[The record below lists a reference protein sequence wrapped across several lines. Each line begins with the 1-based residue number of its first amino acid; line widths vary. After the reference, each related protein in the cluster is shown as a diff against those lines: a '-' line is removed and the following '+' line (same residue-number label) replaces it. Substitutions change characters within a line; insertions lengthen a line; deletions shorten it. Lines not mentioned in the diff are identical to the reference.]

1 MLSATRKC
9 FGYPKNHN
17 MNLKLLITLFFFFST
32 ISIKVKAYITFNQFQ
47 TQSACSP
54 NGATLKFQLFHVTI
68 GSSLTYKI
76 ISKDANGIL
85 DSTSGNTS
93 PQTNA
98 PQVTDAGNESIG
110 FWDSITGLSAGIHT
124 IYLVDGN
131 NDSIQTSI
139 SITNYLPYSVF
150 FSKSNFTDTLF
161 LDLVR
166 DFCAD
171 STGNNNSAEA
181 LIRSSTL
188 FIQLRGGMANLNI
201 PSGNY
206 LINGQVLTGT
216 LSGYENFLSFVDCKD
231 LNIHGPLVG
240 PKPKFT
246 FEGGQYY
253 GFYNPNLPLSDPNSS
268 MDNACSPS
276 DSCNC
281 NIYNSKVITPGSLF
295 QFINCENIKVTKI
308 EADGNKDAMIPKGFL
323 CPITSNS
330 LNLKSWQIGASGLVL
345 RPNGKNFEVRDCIFN
360 EFCLDGV
367 LINGSSLNYLTMD
380 QNVGSPLVY
389 NSFTDIVCNSNGRN
403 GISIAAGRYFKFKN
417 CLVENTAQGS
427 FGQTP
432 AMGIDIEPDGPIDA
446 TNGDPLACSQLV
458 FDSCRV
464 KNSLGTAFAIIWRKG
479 EFANHFIPQDI
490 VIRNNSYF
498 ADYDDN
504 IIESPNSTVDASGAN
519 VVFENSTIVGSFWRG
534 CNPLHNSDYPKFI
547 NVNFLEDDS
556 LGGSYKNS
564 GYLFYSDNLCE
575 NMSFD
580 QCQFNVNRH
589 ARLTRLIARYMN
601 DSSKYSRFKDCNFI
615 YAASHQEN
623 ATDFSLFNGC
633 VFLGNTH
640 FVNLRTDSN
649 TWAKK
654 IKTAGIVLE
663 GSLNPCQPSLFKLD
677 NAIHINSYE

>member
-1 MLSATRKC
+1 MTSTFMLSATRKC
-9 FGYPKNHN
+9 FGYLKNHN
-17 MNLKLLITLFFFFST
+17 MNLKLLIILLFFFST

-47 TQSACSP
+47 TQSVCSP

-98 PQVTDAGNESIG
+98 PQITDAGNESIG
-110 FWDSITGLSAGIHT
+110 FWDSITGLSAGTHT
-124 IYLVDGN
+124 IFLVDGN

-139 SITNYLPYSVF
+139 SITNYLPYSVY
-150 FSKSNFTDTLF
+150 FSKSNYTDTLF
-161 LDLVR
+161 LDLVK

-171 STGNNNSAEA
+171 PSGNNNSAEA

-231 LNIHGPLVG
+231 LNVHGPLVG

-330 LNLKSWQIGASGLVL
+330 LNLKSW
-345 RPNGKNFEVRDCIFN
+345 
-360 EFCLDGV
+360 
-367 LINGSSLNYLTMD
+367 
-380 QNVGSPLVY
+380 
-389 NSFTDIVCNSNGRN
+389 
-403 GISIAAGRYFKFKN
+403 
-417 CLVENTAQGS
+417 
-427 FGQTP
+427 
-432 AMGIDIEPDGPIDA
+432 
-446 TNGDPLACSQLV
+446 
-458 FDSCRV
+458 
-464 KNSLGTAFAIIWRKG
+464 
-479 EFANHFIPQDI
+479 
-490 VIRNNSYF
+490 
-498 ADYDDN
+498 
-504 IIESPNSTVDASGAN
+504 
-519 VVFENSTIVGSFWRG
+519 
-534 CNPLHNSDYPKFI
+534 
-547 NVNFLEDDS
+547 
-556 LGGSYKNS
+556 
-564 GYLFYSDNLCE
+564 
-575 NMSFD
+575 
-580 QCQFNVNRH
+580 
-589 ARLTRLIARYMN
+589 
-601 DSSKYSRFKDCNFI
+601 
-615 YAASHQEN
+615 
-623 ATDFSLFNGC
+623 
-633 VFLGNTH
+633 
-640 FVNLRTDSN
+640 
-649 TWAKK
+649 
-654 IKTAGIVLE
+654 
-663 GSLNPCQPSLFKLD
+663 
-677 NAIHINSYE
+677 